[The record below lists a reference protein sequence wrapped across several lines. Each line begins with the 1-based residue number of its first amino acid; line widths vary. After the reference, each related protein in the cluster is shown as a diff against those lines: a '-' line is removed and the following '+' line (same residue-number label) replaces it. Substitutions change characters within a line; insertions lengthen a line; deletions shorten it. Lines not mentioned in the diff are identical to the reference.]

1 MMAANIV
8 VRISLRLY
16 NHHQISSAIMVGG
29 GDEIPTASR
38 LWLIRYDALKS
49 TPKAN
54 ELPAV
59 IGKNNFRTCKSYLA
73 RSTNIQRNRTF
84 EKSDDLNMYT
94 KYILC
99 LLLRA
104 QQTVEFSRDHKS

>member
-1 MMAANIV
+1 MAANIV

-29 GDEIPTASR
+29 GDGIPTASR
-38 LWLIRYDALKS
+38 LWLNRYDALTS
-49 TPKAN
+49 TPKAR

-59 IGKNNFRTCKSYLA
+59 IGKNTFRTCKEYLA
-73 RSTNIQRNRTF
+73 RSADIQRNRTF
-84 EKSDDLNMYT
+84 DKSVDFNMYK

-104 QQTVEFSRDHKS
+104 QQTVELSRDHE